1 MRAPIIA
8 LAAFLTLPT
17 GAAILAVPTGAEA
30 QSLADTLVT
39 AYRNS
44 PDLASARASVKIQ
57 SENAVQARSQ
67 GRPTIS
73 GTASLEVEFDDF
85 NEVVLPNTLALQL
98 TQQLYTGGQIRN
110 STLAAETR
118 ITAEQSRLTAVE
130 QSVLLEALTAHLN
143 VLRDASFVDLGI
155 KNLRVLSEQL
165 RAARE
170 RFEVGEV
177 TRTDVEQA
185 RAATAASRSSL
196 AASRGALVASR
207 ESYLRAVGRPAGDLQ
222 RTPPLPDVP
231 ATVSEA
237 VGLGLVQDPAL
248 RAARIDREAAGY
260 DVKTAIGALLPQLA
274 LTAQA
279 SRSDILRDDDFL
291 GDSVPA
297 QTSGSVGLT
306 LTLPFYTGGF
316 NYSNVRETQALVEA
330 AVADITS
337 AERTVVENI
346 GSAYAA
352 LDVARAS
359 IEAGTLEVEAARLA
373 FEGVQEEAKVGARTT
388 LDVLDAEADVLE
400 AESDLVAARR
410 DEAIAIYSIL
420 ASIGMLTVDHLGLE
434 VVPDR
439 GQGYYDEVRER
450 LFGYDASEDTVWTT
464 RWRP

>member
-8 LAAFLTLPT
+8 LAAFLILPA
-17 GAAILAVPTGAEA
+17 GAGA
-30 QSLADTLVT
+30 QSLSDTLVT

-44 PDLASARASVKIQ
+44 PDLASARAGVKVQ
-57 SENAVQARSQ
+57 AENAVQARAQ
-67 GRPTIS
+67 GRPFIS
-73 GTASLEVEFDDF
+73 GTATLDLEFDDF
-85 NEVVLPNTLALQL
+85 NEVVLPNTLGVTLS
-98 TQQLYTGGQIRN
+98 QQLYTGGQIRN
-110 STLAAETR
+110 ATRAAETR
-118 ITAEQSRLTAVE
+118 ITAEQQRLQAIE
-130 QSVLLEALTAHLN
+130 QSVLLEALTAHLD
-143 VLRDASFVDLGI
+143 VLRDAAFVELGI

-207 ESYLRAVGRPAGDLQ
+207 ETYLRSVGRPAGDLQ
-222 RTPPLPDVP
+222 RPPPLPDVP
-231 ATVSEA
+231 ASVPEA
-237 VGLGLVQDPAL
+237 VSLALVQDPAL
-248 RAARIDREAAGY
+248 RAARIERQAAGF
-260 DVKTAIGALLPQLA
+260 DVKTAIGALLPQLE

-279 SRSDILRDDDFL
+279 SRTDVLRDDDFL
-291 GDSVPA
+291 GNPVDA
-297 QTSGSVGLT
+297 QTSGSVGLA
-306 LTLPFYTGGF
+306 LTIPFYTGGL
-316 NYSNVRETQALVEA
+316 NYSNIRETQALVEA
-330 AVADITS
+330 AVADITL
-337 AERTVVENI
+337 AERTAVENV

-359 IEAGTLEVEAARLA
+359 IEAGVLEVEASQLA

-410 DEAIAIYSIL
+410 DEAVAIYSIL
-420 ASIGMLTVDHLGLE
+420 AAVGLMTVEHLGLE
-434 VVPDR
+434 IEPDNEDA
-439 GQGYYDEVRER
+439 YYDEVRDR
-450 LFGYDASEDTVWTT
+450 FFGYDASEDTVWTT